1 MIVIAGTAKIN
12 PEMRAEAIAA
22 SIEMAAASQKETGC
36 KSYRFYTE
44 LEDENTIF
52 IFEEWESA
60 EALAAHFETTHMATF
75 RQKLPSFLAGEPQIL
90 QYEVVDVKSA

>member
-1 MIVIAGTAKIN
+1 MIVIAGTAKIK
-12 PEMRAEAIAA
+12 PEMRETAVSA
-22 SIEMAAASQKETGC
+22 SVEMAAASEKEAGC

-60 EALAAHFETTHMATF
+60 AVLAAHFETPHMAIF
-75 RQKLPSFLAGEPQIL
+75 RQKLPNFLAGEPKIL
-90 QYEVVDVKSA
+90 QYEVSEVKPA